1 MTSPHNSSFPQQ
13 PHLPSQH
20 HRQRSAETSLLQT
33 LETQL
38 EIPKDP
44 PCKSESEHYTMVE
57 VEIAAPVNHCRWIMV
72 KKNDGTKRRLKVGD
86 CHRVVCQYSIDFRL
100 PSCRCL

>member
-1 MTSPHNSSFPQQ
+1 
-13 PHLPSQH
+13 
-20 HRQRSAETSLLQT
+20 
-33 LETQL
+33 
-38 EIPKDP
+38 
-44 PCKSESEHYTMVE
+44 MVE